1 MLSYCLEV
9 ICIFKE
15 IMDQIIIRYN
25 KLGLRCA
32 KLKSSLASK
41 ASQPKGYVELYRLQE
56 YALLLLENYY
66 SGWGGV
72 GVGGSEN

>member
-1 MLSYCLEV
+1 MYQA
-9 ICIFKE
+9 
-15 IMDQIIIRYN
+15 QIQF
-25 KLGLRCA
+25 
-32 KLKSSLASK
+32 ASK

-72 GVGGSEN
+72 GVGGSENWGIRLSFSPVQFCLSLSWAWQ